1 MIKRTFLAMSSL
13 LFSLSC
19 TLFAEPEFV
28 HPGVLHTQDSIDFV
42 RAKIAAK
49 EEPWTGAWR
58 KLKRS
63 RHIRSSREAS
73 PNPHVERG
81 PSNKPNIGS
90 NDFTRDG
97 DYAYTN
103 ALAWVLSG
111 EEARARKAAE
121 ILDSWS
127 STLESV
133 ANHDARLL
141 IGMSGLPY
149 IITAELLTHT
159 WDGWPEE
166 SQAQF
171 AKMLREIWY
180 PIIKDFYPSANG
192 NWDASMQQ
200 TMIAMGVYL
209 DDRAMFD
216 RAVDYFRNGEGNGAV
231 DNYFMESGECQE
243 SGRDQNHTQM
253 GLEFLANTCET
264 AWIQGVDLYGA
275 HDNRLLKG
283 FEYTAKYNLEHEVP
297 YVPYKSFEGRYFY
310 KTISEERRG
319 ELREMYERVYNHYST
334 RKGMETPFTEHAALE
349 NRPESGG
356 RGCLPWSTLMQ
367 TGLPK

>member
-1 MIKRTFLAMSSL
+1 MIKRTLFTIVSL
-13 LFSLSC
+13 LSVLTFPLS
-19 TLFAEPEFV
+19 AQSEFV
-28 HPGVLHTQDSIDFV
+28 HPGVMHTQESIDFV

-49 EEPWTGAWR
+49 EEPWASAWR
-58 KLKRS
+58 KLQRS
-63 RHIRSSREAS
+63 RYLRRSREPS

-90 NDFTRDG
+90 SDFTRDG
-97 DYAYTN
+97 DFAYTN
-103 ALAWVLSG
+103 ALVWALSG
-111 EEARARKAAE
+111 DEKRARKAAD
-121 ILDSWS
+121 ILDAWS
-127 STLESV
+127 STLQSV

-141 IGMSGLPY
+141 VGMSGLPY
-149 IITAELLTHT
+149 LITAEILTYT
-159 WDGWPEE
+159 WDGWPKEN
-166 SQAQF
+166 QAQF

-180 PIIKDFYPSANG
+180 PIIKDFYPTANG
-192 NWDASMQQ
+192 NWDASMMQ

-209 DDRAMFD
+209 DDRAIFD
-216 RAVDYFRNGEGNGAV
+216 RAVNYFRNGEGNGAV
-231 DNYFMESGECQE
+231 ANYFMESGECQE

-264 AWIQGVDLYGA
+264 AWIQGVDLYSA

-283 FEYTAKYNLEHEVP
+283 FEYTAKYNLEHDVP
-297 YVPYKSFEGRYFY
+297 YVPYKSYQGRYFY
-310 KTISEERRG
+310 KEISEERRG
-319 ELREMYERVYNHYST
+319 DLREMYERLYNHYGT
-334 RKGMETPFTEHAALE
+334 RKGMEAPFTKEAALE